1 MSGLDDIHAR
11 IKAAAAKAGRDP
23 ADITLVAVSKEQPLD
38 RIESVLESG
47 HRIFGENRVQ
57 EAADKWPD
65 FRERFEN
72 IELHLVGPL
81 QSNKVNEAVELFDVI
96 HSVDRDRIA
105 RRLAAGFERT
115 GRPLPCFIQINTGE
129 EVQKSGCLPADAD
142 AFIARCR
149 DEFGLPLAGLMCIPP
164 FDEEPAPHFTL
175 LAEIAER
182 NGLAKLSMGMSSD
195 FETAIAHGATHIR
208 VGSAI
213 FGERKTP

>member
-1 MSGLDDIHAR
+1 MSGLDDIRTR
-11 IKAAAAKAGRDP
+11 IKAAAEEAGRDE

-38 RIESVLESG
+38 RVESVLESG
-47 HRIFGENRVQ
+47 HRVFGENRVQ
-57 EAADKWPD
+57 EAAEKWPA
-65 FRERFEN
+65 FRERFDG

-129 EVQKSGCLPADAD
+129 EPQKSGCLPADAD

-149 DEFGLPLAGLMCIPP
+149 DEFGLNIAGLMCLPP
-164 FDEEPAPHFTL
+164 FEEEASPHFAL
-175 LAEIAER
+175 LAKIAER
-182 NGLAKLSMGMSSD
+182 NGLTGLSMGMSGD
-195 FETAIAHGATHIR
+195 FETAIALGATHIR
-208 VGSAI
+208 IGSAI
-213 FGERKTP
+213 FGERKQR

>member
-1 MSGLDDIHAR
+1 MSGLDDIRTR
-11 IKAAAAKAGRDP
+11 IKAAAEEAGRDE

-38 RIESVLESG
+38 RVESVLESG

-57 EAADKWPD
+57 EAAEKWPD
-65 FRERFEN
+65 FRERFDG

-129 EVQKSGCLPADAD
+129 EPQKSGCLPADAD

-149 DEFGLPLAGLMCIPP
+149 DEFGLNIAGLMCLPP
-164 FDEEPAPHFTL
+164 FDEEASPHFAL
-175 LAEIAER
+175 LAKIAER
-182 NGLAKLSMGMSSD
+182 NGLTGLSMGMSGD
-195 FETAIAHGATHIR
+195 FETAIALGATHIR
-208 VGSAI
+208 IGSAI
-213 FGERKTP
+213 FGERKQR